1 MIPREISREILD
13 YLREHPRSGDTLEGV
28 SKWWLMQQRVSE
40 SVENVFQALK
50 QLGKEG
56 FVHERIM
63 TDGRVV
69 YFANTD
75 SDSPDVVENDQG
87 GPTLGG
93 E

>member
-1 MIPREISREILD
+1 MIRVDISREILD

-28 SKWWLMQQRVSE
+28 SKWWLMQQRVTE
-40 SVENVFQALK
+40 SVENVFTALK

-56 FVHERIM
+56 FVQERVM
-63 TDGRVV
+63 ADGKVV

-75 SDSPDVVENDQG
+75 SDRPDAVENDQD

>member
-1 MIPREISREILD
+1 MIRREINREILD

-56 FVHERIM
+56 VVNERIM
-63 TDGRVV
+63 ADGRVV

-75 SDSPDVVENDQG
+75 PDKSDAVETDNA
-87 GPTLGG
+87 GPTREG
-93 E
+93 